1 MFFQPLRRALRALDE
16 EFIRAYVSTGSP
28 MDKAGSYGIQ
38 DHPAPVCS
46 YTGSFSN
53 IVGLPKEEVREK
65 LVSMGI
71 LQ

>member
-1 MFFQPLRRALRALDE
+1 
-16 EFIRAYVSTGSP
+16 